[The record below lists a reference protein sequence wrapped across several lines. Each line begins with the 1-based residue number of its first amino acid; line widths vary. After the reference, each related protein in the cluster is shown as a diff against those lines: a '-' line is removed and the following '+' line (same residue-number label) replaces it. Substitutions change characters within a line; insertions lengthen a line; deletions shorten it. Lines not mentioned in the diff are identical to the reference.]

1 MEFAQI
7 NRRMSVNGTISFVGI
22 YPIVYTFFFFYIHSL
37 RYTQPDFKLFLG
49 LISAHVNRLHLTNL
63 LFSFYC
69 NLVPTWIVLLSVDW
83 LTCTKA
89 DWSSLSPS
97 MWAVSPIILGP
108 ISSTKSSKSIKPP
121 TVRRRDV
128 RGQEIEKGLSDK
140 NSQGNMHLFMGA
152 NVHRTINQL
161 TSHLD
166 LLHNLQQLHF
176 CRHVPH
182 GPHAFCHVFIVQVSI
197 LIVVKLL
204 EGLL

>member
-1 MEFAQI
+1 
-7 NRRMSVNGTISFVGI
+7 MSS
-22 YPIVYTFFFFYIHSL
+22 
-37 RYTQPDFKLFLG
+37 
-49 LISAHVNRLHLTNL
+49 
-63 LFSFYC
+63 
-69 NLVPTWIVLLSVDW
+69 
-83 LTCTKA
+83 LTCTIA
-89 DWSSLSPS
+89 DWSSLTPS

-152 NVHRTINQL
+152 NVHIRTINQL

-166 LLHNLQQLHF
+166 LLHYLQQLHF

-204 EGLL
+204 EGLLQLYKKGQGSQRDHNFSRSGLSGQSGWGLRQCCNVTILKLIIENITSRFTDLKIFFVKESRLF

>member
-1 MEFAQI
+1 
-7 NRRMSVNGTISFVGI
+7 MSS
-22 YPIVYTFFFFYIHSL
+22 
-37 RYTQPDFKLFLG
+37 
-49 LISAHVNRLHLTNL
+49 
-63 LFSFYC
+63 
-69 NLVPTWIVLLSVDW
+69 
-83 LTCTKA
+83 LTCIKA

-152 NVHRTINQL
+152 NVHIRTINQL

-166 LLHNLQQLHF
+166 LLHYLQQLHF

-204 EGLL
+204 EGLLQLYKKGQGLQRDHNFSRSGLSGQIGWGLRQCCNVTIPKLKYNSQIYRFKNQNSLEIWKKKFQSKSILF